1 MFCILTLLWLNQN
14 ALQLAHGVQE
24 KLFKDMEAK
33 RMVIQES
40 NKVRLS
46 RIQSA
51 VRKDVE
57 NARSKGNATSIGEKK
72 LSDYNRHL
80 TDADVDIREW
90 DTGDVLTEAVS
101 WRTSKFDMRKRIF
114 VLVGFFA
121 IIGTFYANRDS

>member
-1 MFCILTLLWLNQN
+1 
-14 ALQLAHGVQE
+14 
-24 KLFKDMEAK
+24 
-33 RMVIQES
+33 MVIQES

-57 NARSKGNATSIGEKK
+57 NSRAKGNATSIGEKK
-72 LSDYNRHL
+72 ISDFNRHL
-80 TDADVDIREW
+80 TDTDVGIREW

-114 VLVGFFA
+114 VLVGFLLLLVHSKPIATSNFFPGTSTSGRSFA
-121 IIGTFYANRDS
+121 RLEKPKDFEL

>member
-1 MFCILTLLWLNQN
+1 
-14 ALQLAHGVQE
+14 
-24 KLFKDMEAK
+24 MEAK